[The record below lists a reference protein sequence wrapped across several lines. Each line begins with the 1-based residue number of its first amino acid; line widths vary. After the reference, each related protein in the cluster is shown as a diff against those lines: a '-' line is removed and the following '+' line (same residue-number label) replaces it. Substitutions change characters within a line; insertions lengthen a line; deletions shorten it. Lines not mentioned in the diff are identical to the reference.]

1 MPNGV
6 PTRLTVSL
14 SFRVSTPSLLSS
26 STVQAIATHFA
37 SSASLSDLR
46 FLFILLVCFADF
58 FRIDEI
64 GNIALRDVFIHSDHM
79 SVYVPHSDHMSV
91 YVRSYVICQF
101 MSLSPKTSSIGKA
114 RLLVL

>member
-1 MPNGV
+1 MYLV
-6 PTRLTVSL
+6 FRRLKEPL
-14 SFRVSTPSLLSS
+14 SV

-46 FLFILLVCFADF
+46 FLFILLVGFAGF

-64 GNIALRDVFIHSDHM
+64 RKTALR
-79 SVYVPHSDHMSV
+79 
-91 YVRSYVICQF
+91 
-101 MSLSPKTSSIGKA
+101 MSLYIVIICLFMYLSAKTTSIGKATLLFLLEPA